1 MNNRKKTWLIVLLTF
16 IFIAAIVWF
25 VAMANKDKD
34 LPRATTYVNF
44 CQYFFTKML
53 QNEFVLFFG
62 DLNGSLLYYITFCES
77 LHFA

>member
-34 LPRATTYVNF
+34 LPRATTIPPVASPMVSPD
-44 CQYFFTKML
+44 TSPVVSPL
-53 QNEFVLFFG
+53 TSPLPSPLVSP
-62 DLNGSLLYYITFCES
+62 DTTTP
-77 LHFA
+77 